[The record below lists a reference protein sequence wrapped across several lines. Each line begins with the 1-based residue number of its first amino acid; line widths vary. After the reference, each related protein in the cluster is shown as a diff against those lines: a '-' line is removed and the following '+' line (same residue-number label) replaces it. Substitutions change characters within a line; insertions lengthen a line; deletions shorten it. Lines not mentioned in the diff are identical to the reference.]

1 LTNNGAPYYNVTVT
15 QFVDPAQPADQYVTP
30 ENAGDKFVAVAF
42 TFKNTGTSAV
52 TDDIYND
59 TKIYDSAGQGFG
71 GSFEDTASGPGFPT
85 GEINMAPGGTAS
97 GWVMFEVPGAAT
109 GFTVTFT
116 PDQGSASQAATT
128 WTLGG

>member
-1 LTNNGAPYYNVTVT
+1 M
-15 QFVDPAQPADQYVTP
+15 TP

-42 TFKNTGTSAV
+42 AFKNTGTSSV
-52 TDDIYND
+52 TEDIYND

-85 GEINMAPGGTAS
+85 GEVSMASGGTAS
-97 GWVMFEVPGAAT
+97 GWVMFEVPGSAT

-116 PDQGSASQAATT
+116 PAEGNATQAATT